1 MGGSITRKI
10 SMGTFG
16 ILLLGS
22 FILMMCGEAK
32 PQSFITE
39 SGTIE
44 LDAPWELEI
53 LTDEYT
59 IPGNLVKTEAG
70 CFDGYCGYGFRRAED
85 DNSLLLE
92 LFIYDNEP
100 ETSFKEFINSVLDWD
115 YLNPGKWTAT
125 DNGQEMYWARGKY
138 GDNDYSAFIN
148 ITDMDAEKLKEA
160 ELKFWEFS
168 DDQETLLAISK
179 SFKLTPLDLPGF
191 EAFLALIMMLA
202 MSCMKRY

>member
-1 MGGSITRKI
+1 MLLVSSI
-10 SMGTFG
+10 
-16 ILLLGS
+16 LV
-22 FILMMCGEAK
+22 MCGAAEL
-32 PQSFITE
+32 QSFASP
-39 SGTIE
+39 SGVIE

-59 IPGNLVKTEAG
+59 IPGNLAKTEAG

-92 LFIYDNEP
+92 LFIYDDEP
-100 ETSFKEFINSVLDWD
+100 ETSFKEFINSVLDGSS
-115 YLNPGKWTAT
+115 LNPGKWTTT
-125 DNGQEMYWARGKY
+125 DSGQEMYWARGKY

-148 ITDMDAEKLKEA
+148 ITDTDAEKLKEA

-179 SFKLTPLDLPGF
+179 SFKLTPLGLPGF
-191 EAFLALIMMLA
+191 EAFLALIALLA
-202 MSCMKRY
+202 MSYMKRY